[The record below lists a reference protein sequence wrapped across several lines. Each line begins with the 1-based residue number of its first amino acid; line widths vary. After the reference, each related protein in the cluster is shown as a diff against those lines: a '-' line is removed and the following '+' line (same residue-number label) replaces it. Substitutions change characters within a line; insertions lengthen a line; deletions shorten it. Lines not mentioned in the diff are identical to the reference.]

1 MDPFWPSL
9 AAKMATSAA
18 IVVAASRVV
27 ERTGPLV
34 GALVATL
41 PVSAGPAYLFLGL
54 EHGADFVAASALT
67 SLATNVGVAAFILVY
82 ALVGRR
88 LAPAPA
94 LGLAV
99 GGWLATVLLA
109 TRLELGFGAA
119 LALNALAYGAAM
131 LLTRDLRTASA
142 PPRARGR
149 WWDVPMRALLVMGLV
164 ALVVWSGRRLGPG
177 AAGIAALMPVTL
189 TSLALVLHPRLGG
202 PAVAAVMAHSLP
214 GMMGFT
220 LAVASLVLTPRHLGL
235 AGALLAAL
243 TLCLAWN
250 VVLFGLARRAA
261 PRSMAS

>member
-41 PVSAGPAYLFLGL
+41 PVSAGPAYVFLSL
-54 EHGADFVAASALT
+54 DHGADFIAASALT
-67 SLATNVGVAAFILVY
+67 SLAANVGVAAFILVY

-94 LGLAV
+94 LSLAL

-109 TRLELGFGAA
+109 TRLELGFGAS
-119 LALNALAYGAAM
+119 LALNAFAYGAATI
-131 LLTRDLRTASA
+131 LTRDLREAAA

-149 WWDVPMRALLVMGLV
+149 RWDVPVRALLVMSLV
-164 ALVVWSGRRLGPG
+164 ALVVWSGHRLGPG
-177 AAGIAALMPVTL
+177 AAGIAALVPVTL
-189 TSLALVLHPRLGG
+189 TSLAFILHPRLGG

-220 LAVASLVLTPRHLGL
+220 LAVASLAVTPQRLGL
-235 AGALLAAL
+235 AGALLLAL
-243 TLCLAWN
+243 ALCLAWN
-250 VVLFGLARRAA
+250 VALFGLARRARN
-261 PRSMAS
+261 P